1 MAPRTMLSK
10 FPGTCSRCRGRFPA
24 GTTIEWSKGQGA
36 AHADLTLCLASSGP
50 AATPALVPT
59 IDLKPIADFLLAA
72 KARGLKFPKARFL
85 APGGGELKLSLAGPG
100 SKAPGSIQIVM
111 RDIWVGRVEPD
122 GRVVGDSLLQ
132 NDVLGHYL
140 LTIAG
145 NPAEAAKAY
154 GSLLCRCSF
163 CGLALADA
171 GSVEVGY
178 GPVCAKKWGLPHSPK
193 GIPTLDMQVAS

>member
-1 MAPRTMLSK
+1 MAPRTMISK

-24 GTTIEWSKGQGA
+24 GTTIEWTKGYGA
-36 AHADLTLCLASSGP
+36 AHADLNACLANTAP
-50 AATPALVPT
+50 ATPVLVPT
-59 IDLKPIADFLLAA
+59 IDLKPIADFLMAA
-72 KARGLKFPKARFL
+72 RARGLKFPKARFL
-85 APGGGELKLSLAGPG
+85 APGGGELRLSLAGANAKKPD
-100 SKAPGSIQIVM
+100 SIQIVM

-154 GSLLCRCSF
+154 GALMCRCSF
-163 CGLALADA
+163 CGLALSDA

-178 GPVCAKKWGLPHSPK
+178 GPICARKWGLPHSPK
-193 GIPTLDMQVAS
+193 GTPTLDMQVAS